1 MGPHQLVYI
10 VDDNEAVLDSTGML
24 VKSAGIAVREFS
36 SSLAF
41 LRDFEAAPE
50 CCVILDINM
59 PEMSGFRVIEFL
71 RGRGI
76 TVPIILFSGRVDA
89 VAEERAR
96 RSGAEALLTKPVAHD
111 ELLQLVQRLLARSN
125 VAHAVAPLPPI
136 IAGELPRLAH

>member
-59 PEMSGFRVIEFL
+59 PEMSGFRVIEFFA
-71 RGRGI
+71 RARNNGSHHSVQWAGGCGRGG
-76 TVPIILFSGRVDA
+76 TGKALGRGGAPDQ
-89 VAEERAR
+89 AR
-96 RSGAEALLTKPVAHD
+96 C
-111 ELLQLVQRLLARSN
+111 AR
-125 VAHAVAPLPPI
+125 
-136 IAGELPRLAH
+136 